1 MLRPLLIAACF
12 AQSLT
17 EAANTTRTND
27 SADQTAA
34 SGDGASLDGI
44 EGDDLKSEDDVYS
57 SVYGD
62 LSYYDDE
69 TEQFYDQMNFIANA
83 YSEDYVLGDTKDH
96 CAEDDAGVNS
106 LSGIL

>member
-1 MLRPLLIAACF
+1 MRPLLIAACI
-12 AQSLT
+12 AQSFT
-17 EAANTTRTND
+17 EAANTTRKND
-27 SADQTAA
+27 SAAT
-34 SGDGASLDGI
+34 SGDGTSLDGI
-44 EGDDLKSEDDVYS
+44 VSDDLKSEDDVYS

-69 TEQFYDQMNFIANA
+69 TEQFYDQMNFVANA